1 MTNRGTTSII
11 RGFVKGL
18 EIMLFAHCQFLVP
31 ELGVVRAR
39 RGGPQILLFSVC
51 LCVVC
56 LSMHVALLLIIQ
68 AFVVPRYAVPTCGPL
83 RATGTR
89 LIAEGDDARPALSWQ
104 EELEK
109 LLSPRTANADRE
121 MLFRDLLS
129 KGPEIVQEVT
139 AAAATGDLTSIVPPE
154 SDTRK
159 VLEDVQR
166 LSSQVI
172 EDVLPE
178 AANEA
183 QQLLG
188 DPARI
193 SETFQRAVATAQ
205 DASRVSSALLADP
218 ERALSLLQQEAM
230 NAVSRSPVGV
240 ETPPF
245 TLLSRKAGYEVRRYD
260 SYGVAAISI
269 EASRA
274 IGLEGTVRGFGAL
287 SAYLFG
293 ANADGAMLELT
304 APLRTDV
311 AEEFGTADAHLSML
325 LPRRLSPM
333 TAPAPVEGSVQ
344 LRSLDA
350 QTLAVVEFGGLATG
364 PEVRR
369 RLLELRRKVAADGL
383 SVIGSGYALLQY
395 NPPYSLP
402 WLRRNEVG
410 VLVDAEAEAAPA
422 PAAAAAVKPND
433 AAMQRTAQK
442 AAADRA
448 DASDSMPS
456 DVDESWPVQSVAVD
470 VDAVPPSDVDNG
482 EGTVEAAAETD
493 NTWMDA
499 PSD

>member
-1 MTNRGTTSII
+1 LTPDSENVFTNDVHTT
-11 RGFVKGL
+11 
-18 EIMLFAHCQFLVP
+18 E
-31 ELGVVRAR
+31 
-39 RGGPQILLFSVC
+39 
-51 LCVVC
+51 
-56 LSMHVALLLIIQ
+56 MHVALVLVLVPV
-68 AFVVPRYAVPTCGPL
+68 FVVPRAGTRCGAL

-129 KGPEIVQEVT
+129 KGPEIFQEVT

-159 VLEDVQR
+159 VLEDVQTIQR
-166 LSSQVI
+166 QVV

-188 DPARI
+188 DPARL

-230 NAVSRSPVGV
+230 NAVSRSPTGI

-260 SYGVAAISI
+260 SYGAAVISI

-274 IGLEGTVRGFGAL
+274 IGLEGLVRGFGAL
-287 SAYLFG
+287 SAYLVG
-293 ANADGAMLELT
+293 ANEDGAMLELT

-333 TAPAPVEGSVQ
+333 TAPAPVEGSVR
-344 LRSLDA
+344 LRSIDA
-350 QTLAVVEFGGLATG
+350 QTLAVAEFGGLATG

-383 SVIGSGYALLQY
+383 SLVGSGYALLQY

-410 VLVDAEAEAAPA
+410 VLVDAEAEVATA

-433 AAMQRTAQK
+433 DVMQTAAQR
-442 AAADRA
+442 AATDRA
-448 DASDSMPS
+448 NAADSMPS
-456 DVDESWPVQSVAVD
+456 DIDESWPVQSLAAEA
-470 VDAVPPSDVDNG
+470 DAEPPSDVDNG
-482 EGTVEAAAETD
+482 EGIVEAAVETD